1 MLSPQHFLFM
11 IAGIALTALSWGS
24 YGPVLHEGQ
33 HHLANDRIKPLI
45 CVGLAYLVVAVIIPS
60 AILISQGRFWN
71 DWTITGFSW
80 SFAAGIA
87 GTFGAF
93 GIILALT
100 NGGKPWVVMPLV
112 FGFAPVVT
120 TFISLVSKNLWGQAH
135 PIFYAGLI
143 MVVAGAVTV
152 LVFQPKAPPAAPAAH
167 ASKSEAKAEKLNQ
180 PKADPITEAAKES
193 HPE

>member
-1 MLSPQHFLFM
+1 MTQFLLI

-33 HHLANDRIKPLI
+33 AQLNDKIKPLI

-60 AILISQGRFWN
+60 AILVSQGKFAEGWSFG
-71 DWTITGFSW
+71 GFTW
-80 SFAAGIA
+80 SFAAGTA

-100 NGGKPWVVMPLV
+100 SGGKPWYVMPLV

-120 TFISLVSKNLWGQAH
+120 TFISLFTKNLWSQAH

-143 MVVAGAVTV
+143 LVVAGAVTV
-152 LVFQPKAPPAAPAAH
+152 LMFAPKAPAHGAPASPEVTKKTESAH
-167 ASKSEAKAEKLNQ
+167 QPSAEPEAESET
-180 PKADPITEAAKES
+180 ADK
-193 HPE
+193 

>member
-1 MLSPQHFLFM
+1 MSMTQFLLV

-33 HHLANDRIKPLI
+33 GNLNNDRIKPLI

-60 AILISQGRFWN
+60 AILISQGKFAGGWSFG
-71 DWTITGFSW
+71 GFSW
-80 SFAAGIA
+80 SFAAGVA

-100 NGGKPWVVMPLV
+100 NGGKPWFVMPLV

-120 TFISLVSKNLWGQAH
+120 TIISLYTKNLWSQAG
-135 PIFYAGLI
+135 PVFYAGLI

-152 LVFQPKAPPAAPAAH
+152 LLFAPNAPPHKKPEAPAVTQTEDAH
-167 ASKSEAKAEKLNQ
+167 QPSAEPAAESETAEK
-180 PKADPITEAAKES
+180 
-193 HPE
+193 

>member
-1 MLSPQHFLFM
+1 MLSPQSFLFM

-24 YGPVLHEGQ
+24 YGPLLHEGQ
-33 HHLANDRIKPLI
+33 HHLSNDRIKPLI

-60 AILISQGRFWN
+60 AILISQGRFWT
-71 DWTITGFSW
+71 DWTFSGISW
-80 SFAAGIA
+80 SFAAGTA

-120 TFISLVSKNLWGQAH
+120 TVISLASKSLWNQAG
-135 PIFYAGLI
+135 PVFYAGLI

-152 LVFQPKAPPAAPAAH
+152 LVFQPRPAPPKSAGH
-167 ASKSEAKAEKLNQ
+167 ASKMETKSDTTDQ
-180 PKADPITEAAKES
+180 PKADPITEAAQETP
-193 HPE
+193 PE

>member
-1 MLSPQHFLFM
+1 MLSPQSFLFM

-33 HHLANDRIKPLI
+33 HHLGNDRIKPLI
-45 CVGLAYLVVAVIIPS
+45 CVGLAYLVVAVVIPS
-60 AILISQGRFWN
+60 AILIAQGKFWT
-71 DWTITGFSW
+71 DWTFTGFSW
-80 SFAAGIA
+80 SFAAGTA

-120 TFISLVSKNLWGQAH
+120 TVISLVSKNLWNQAG
-135 PIFYAGLI
+135 PVFYAGLI

-152 LVFQPKAPPAAPAAH
+152 LVFQPRPAPPKPAAH
-167 ASKSEAKAEKLNQ
+167 ASKMES
-180 PKADPITEAAKES
+180 KADPTDQPETDPITKAAQETP
-193 HPE
+193 PE

>member
-1 MLSPQHFLFM
+1 MQHFLLV
-11 IAGIALTALSWGS
+11 IGGIALTALSWGS

-33 HHLANDRIKPLI
+33 HHLGNDRIKPLI
-45 CVGLAYLVVAVIIPS
+45 CVGLAYLVIAVIIPS
-60 AILISQGRFWN
+60 FILIAQGRFSG
-71 DWTITGFSW
+71 DWSFSGFTW
-80 SFAAGIA
+80 SFAAGTA

-120 TFISLVSKNLWGQAH
+120 TFISLVTKNLWSQAS
-135 PIFYAGLI
+135 PVFYAGLI

-152 LVFQPKAPPAAPAAH
+152 LIFQPKAPPA
-167 ASKSEAKAEKLNQ
+167 
-180 PKADPITEAAKES
+180 KADHAAKEVS
-193 HPE
+193 APDAHEKPSVEAALGIEKPESE

>member
-1 MLSPQHFLFM
+1 MQFIYVLC
-11 IAGIALTALSWGS
+11 GIALTALSWGS

-60 AILISQGRFWN
+60 AILLAQGKFSG
-71 DWTITGFSW
+71 DWSFLGFTW
-80 SFAAGIA
+80 SFAAGTA

-120 TFISLVSKNLWGQAH
+120 TFISLFTKNLWSQAN

-152 LVFQPKAPPAAPAAH
+152 LIFQPKVAPPA
-167 ASKSEAKAEKLNQ
+167 
-180 PKADPITEAAKES
+180 KADHAAKEVS
-193 HPE
+193 KPDTSGKPSVEAEKEADKAETE